1 MRRLAALLLFVC
13 SCSVLAQKSPVDWQF
28 HAQEL
33 TNNEFLIYCKAKLV
47 KDWYI
52 YSQDI
57 EGTPPIPT
65 SIHLSPNSDFKLLGG
80 IEEKGVLIDEYD
92 EALDKNVKKYANQV
106 SFIAKVKTNQP
117 VVLIDGFVEYMTC
130 DHEKCLPP
138 AKRNFQFKLQ
148 ATRSEQLAIRKST
161 NTTVASAR
169 KYTAE
174 TYTSPDRNINIPQPA
189 AIELSSGGA
198 QSDEAKPS
206 TYSNTPDRIISN
218 AERTTVLENSNNMV
232 AANVMAYFAKGREMK
247 QQQLLAE
254 QRAQEKAEQ
263 LAAAQEAARIAAEEK
278 AKRAI
283 ITEAPVDWTFYMNSL
298 GEGVYEMV
306 ANVKIAENWY
316 IYSKNNTGDAP
327 FALQF
332 EFAPNDKV
340 EYTEL
345 GVQEIGQLR
354 SEYDALFDK
363 QVNRYA
369 NEITFKR
376 QVKFLD
382 NVPVHGSVRFMCA
395 DAEQYL
401 MPTEVQFTFN
411 DAQNVVL
418 PTKKSMAGW
427 WVAAVVAALAAIAVG
442 QVRKIWTKKQA

>member
-1 MRRLAALLLFVC
+1 MFASTSAISNSNCKPRAANNSLSEKARTLRLHRHANILPKPIRRPTEISIFRSPLLS
-13 SCSVLAQKSPVDWQF
+13 SCRQVVRNWTRQNRVL
-28 HAQEL
+28 
-33 TNNEFLIYCKAKLV
+33 T
-47 KDWYI
+47 
-52 YSQDI
+52 
-57 EGTPPIPT
+57 
-65 SIHLSPNSDFKLLGG
+65 
-80 IEEKGVLIDEYD
+80 
-92 EALDKNVKKYANQV
+92 
-106 SFIAKVKTNQP
+106 
-117 VVLIDGFVEYMTC
+117 
-130 DHEKCLPP
+130 
-138 AKRNFQFKLQ
+138 
-148 ATRSEQLAIRKST
+148 AIRP
-161 NTTVASAR
+161 N
-169 KYTAE
+169 
-174 TYTSPDRNINIPQPA
+174 
-189 AIELSSGGA
+189 
-198 QSDEAKPS
+198 
-206 TYSNTPDRIISN
+206 RIISD

-401 MPTEVQFTFN
+401 MPTRYN
-411 DAQNVVL
+411 L
-418 PTKKSMAGW
+418 RSMMRKCR
-427 WVAAVVAALAAIAVG
+427 IAY
-442 QVRKIWTKKQA
+442 